1 LNREH
6 SLLTLFFVSRRGP
19 LSVTAPSSPKGTLHY
34 IDWGGA
40 RLDTKDL
47 CPAPGLGIAALAVAP
62 TTVRTTATTQTA
74 HFCESAR
81 SKSETVER

>member
-6 SLLTLFFVSRRGP
+6 SLLTFISPPV
-19 LSVTAPSSPKGTLHY
+19 AAPKGTLHY

-62 TTVRTTATTQTA
+62 TTVRTATTTTTTTTECP
-74 HFCESAR
+74 FCESAL
-81 SKSETVER
+81 SESVTV